1 MLGIWAPL
9 PQQSSA
15 TALMAPFKEKVFQL
29 RPLKQATEP
38 GMVVWSASLIPRKL
52 SDVPRLLHWKS
63 LLQGRWWTSP
73 EPSCVWWQKREITR
87 HESVSELGNSLS
99 NLWRG
104 QTAVTPCLGERKK
117 RKQNWQNWQNTQC
130 PRVSALSFWEE
141 CDLQVFSREW
151 LDWCL
156 LRKLNWQTAKEG
168 EIMGFQPSLTGLS
181 SKQSIALNTNS
192 SALQRQC
199 NWGNYRQSF

>member
-1 MLGIWAPL
+1 MISFTYSKEAFWCSQAP
-9 PQQSSA
+9 
-15 TALMAPFKEKVFQL
+15 ALK
-29 RPLKQATEP
+29 
-38 GMVVWSASLIPRKL
+38 
-52 SDVPRLLHWKS
+52 KS
-63 LLQGRWWTSP
+63 LAGQMVNISWTFL
-73 EPSCVWWQKREITR
+73 CVVTEERDYQAWECFRALKFTEQLLK
-87 HESVSELGNSLS
+87 
-99 NLWRG
+99 WRG

-130 PRVSALSFWEE
+130 PHVSALSFWEE